1 MSKET
6 TSIRISE
13 ENKERLKEHGD
24 MGMSY
29 DDVLTKILDRFE
41 ELEEQKE

>member
-13 ENKERLKEHGD
+13 ENKERLKEHGE

-29 DDVLTKILDRFE
+29 DDVLTEVLDKVE
-41 ELEEQKE
+41 EIQNQDE